1 MVRMRYAV
9 SLTYEV
15 HDPTA
20 DFIFNFHAAQT
31 ARQTVVTESLQLT
44 PALPVEPHT
53 EPTLLNRRLRV
64 RAPKGH
70 FSVSYAATVDIDH
83 LLTAPEQLFEVP
95 IADLP
100 LDVITYLAPSR
111 YCESDRLMEFALREF
126 GGYQRGYPLVITI
139 RDWVCSYV
147 RFAPQSTN
155 ERTSAVSTL
164 VERKG
169 VCRDYAH
176 LMIALC
182 RALSIPA
189 RFSSSLDY
197 GADPLLGPRTSTRLW
212 RCFWG
217 SDGIWSIHRMPRCPW
232 DSCESVQGVMRRMS
246 PLPWSSATS
255 NRRDRW
261 WKFRPWQATPRDSA
275 CRWTPHGGS
284 ARGEGGDRDS
294 PLVRCRRL
302 IFNTEDDVYRCPPCQ
317 LANQMRPTS

>member
-15 HDPTA
+15 HDSTA
-20 DFIFNFHAAQT
+20 DFIFNFPAAQT
-31 ARQTVVTESLQLT
+31 ARQAGVTESLQLI
-44 PALPVEPHT
+44 PALLAEPHT

-64 RAPKGH
+64 RAPNGH

-83 LLTAPEQLFEVP
+83 LLTPPEQLFEVP

-139 RDWVCSYV
+139 RDWVCRYV
-147 RFAPQSTN
+147 RFSSHSTN

-197 GADPLLGPRTSTRLW
+197 GADPLMGPPDFHAFVEVFLGQRWYLVDPSNA
-212 RCFWG
+212 
-217 SDGIWSIHRMPRCPW
+217 
-232 DSCESVQGVMRRMS
+232 SVPMGLLRIG
-246 PLPWSSATS
+246 TG
-255 NRRDRW
+255 RDAADVPIAMVFGNVKPSR
-261 WKFRPWQATPRDSA
+261 
-275 CRWTPHGGS
+275 
-284 ARGEGGDRDS
+284 
-294 PLVRCRRL
+294 PLVE
-302 IFNTEDDVYRCPPCQ
+302 IQAMASQAAGFSMPVDTAQ
-317 LANQMRPTS
+317 GISTW

>member
-9 SLTYEV
+9 GLSYEV

-31 ARQTVVTESLQLT
+31 ARQAVFSESLQLT

-53 EPTLLNRRLRV
+53 EATLLNRRLRV

-70 FSVSYAATVDIDH
+70 FSVNYAATVDIDH
-83 LLTAPEQLFEVP
+83 LLTPPEQLFEVP

-126 GGYQRGYPLVITI
+126 GGSQRGYPLVITI
-139 RDWVCSYV
+139 RDWVCGYV
-147 RFAPQSTN
+147 RFTPQSTN

-197 GADPLLGPRTSTRLW
+197 GADPLLGP
-212 RCFWG
+212 
-217 SDGIWSIHRMPRCPW
+217 SDFHALVEVFLGQRWYLVDPSNVSVPMGLPRIGTGRDAADVPIAMVFGNVKP
-232 DSCESVQGVMRRMS
+232 SRPMVEVQ
-246 PLPWSSATS
+246 AI
-255 NRRDRW
+255 
-261 WKFRPWQATPRDSA
+261 A
-275 CRWTPHGGS
+275 GS
-284 ARGEGGDRDS
+284 APG
-294 PLVRCRRL
+294 
-302 IFNTEDDVYRCPPCQ
+302 FNMPIDTAQ
-317 LANQMRPTS
+317 GISTW

>member
-9 SLTYEV
+9 GLAYEV

-31 ARQTVVTESLQLT
+31 ARQAVVTESLELT
-44 PALPVEPHT
+44 PALPVAPHT

-70 FSVSYAATVDIDH
+70 FSVNYVATVDIDH
-83 LLTAPEQLFEVP
+83 LLTPPEQLFEVP
-95 IADLP
+95 IAELP
-100 LDVITYLAPSR
+100 LDVIPYLAPSR

-126 GGYQRGYPLVITI
+126 GGYQRGYSLVITI
-139 RDWVCSYV
+139 RDWVCGYV
-147 RFAPQSTN
+147 RFFPRSTN

-197 GADPLLGPRTSTRLW
+197 GADPALGPPDFHAFVEVFLGQRWYLVDPSNASVPMGLLRIGTGRDAADVPIAMVFGNVKPARPQVEVQAIAGGAPGFNMPVDTPQGISTW
-212 RCFWG
+212 
-217 SDGIWSIHRMPRCPW
+217 
-232 DSCESVQGVMRRMS
+232 
-246 PLPWSSATS
+246 
-255 NRRDRW
+255 
-261 WKFRPWQATPRDSA
+261 
-275 CRWTPHGGS
+275 
-284 ARGEGGDRDS
+284 
-294 PLVRCRRL
+294 
-302 IFNTEDDVYRCPPCQ
+302 
-317 LANQMRPTS
+317 

>member
-9 SLTYEV
+9 GLTYEV
-15 HDPTA
+15 RDPTA

-31 ARQTVVTESLQLT
+31 ARQAVTTESLQLT

-70 FSVSYAATVDIDH
+70 FSVSYAATVNIDH
-83 LLTAPEQLFEVP
+83 LLTPPEQLFEVP
-95 IADLP
+95 VADLP

-139 RDWVCSYV
+139 RDWVCRYV
-147 RFAPQSTN
+147 RFSPHSTN
-155 ERTSAVSTL
+155 ECTSAVSTL

-197 GADPLLGPRTSTRLW
+197 GADPLMGPPDFHAFVEVFLGQRWYLVDPSNA
-212 RCFWG
+212 
-217 SDGIWSIHRMPRCPW
+217 
-232 DSCESVQGVMRRMS
+232 SVPMGLLRIGTGRDAADVPIAMVFGNVKPSR
-246 PLPWSSATS
+246 PLVEVQAIASSALGFSMPIDTAQGIS
-255 NRRDRW
+255 TW
-261 WKFRPWQATPRDSA
+261 
-275 CRWTPHGGS
+275 
-284 ARGEGGDRDS
+284 
-294 PLVRCRRL
+294 
-302 IFNTEDDVYRCPPCQ
+302 
-317 LANQMRPTS
+317 

>member
-9 SLTYEV
+9 GLIYEV
-15 HDPTA
+15 CDPTA

-31 ARQTVVTESLQLT
+31 ARQVVITESLQLT
-44 PALPVEPHT
+44 PALPAKPHT

-64 RAPKGH
+64 RAPKGP

-83 LLTAPEQLFEVP
+83 LLTPPEQLFEVP
-95 IADLP
+95 VADLP

-139 RDWVCSYV
+139 RDWVCRYV
-147 RFAPQSTN
+147 RFSPQSTN

-197 GADPLLGPRTSTRLW
+197 GADPLLGPPDFHAFVEVFLGQRWYLVDPSNA
-212 RCFWG
+212 
-217 SDGIWSIHRMPRCPW
+217 
-232 DSCESVQGVMRRMS
+232 SVPMGLLRIG
-246 PLPWSSATS
+246 TG
-255 NRRDRW
+255 RDAADVPIAMVFGNVKPSR
-261 WKFRPWQATPRDSA
+261 
-275 CRWTPHGGS
+275 
-284 ARGEGGDRDS
+284 
-294 PLVRCRRL
+294 PLVEVQAIASSDL
-302 IFNTEDDVYRCPPCQ
+302 GFSMPIDTA
-317 LANQMRPTS
+317 LGISTW

>member
-9 SLTYEV
+9 GLIYEV
-15 HDPTA
+15 CDPTA

-31 ARQTVVTESLQLT
+31 ARQVVITESLQLT
-44 PALPVEPHT
+44 PALPAKPHT
-53 EPTLLNRRLRV
+53 ESTLLNRRLRV
-64 RAPKGH
+64 RAPKGP

-83 LLTAPEQLFEVP
+83 LLTPPEQLFEVP
-95 IADLP
+95 VADLP

-126 GGYQRGYPLVITI
+126 GGYQRGYSLVITI
-139 RDWVCSYV
+139 RDWVCRYV
-147 RFAPQSTN
+147 RFSPQSTN

-197 GADPLLGPRTSTRLW
+197 GADPLLGPPDFHAFVEVFLGQRWYLVDPSNA
-212 RCFWG
+212 
-217 SDGIWSIHRMPRCPW
+217 
-232 DSCESVQGVMRRMS
+232 SVPMGLLRIG
-246 PLPWSSATS
+246 TG
-255 NRRDRW
+255 RDAADVPIAMVFGNVKPSR
-261 WKFRPWQATPRDSA
+261 
-275 CRWTPHGGS
+275 
-284 ARGEGGDRDS
+284 
-294 PLVRCRRL
+294 PLVEVQAIASSDLGFSMPIDTACG
-302 IFNTEDDVYRCPPCQ
+302 ISTW
-317 LANQMRPTS
+317 

>member
-9 SLTYEV
+9 GLAYEV

-31 ARQTVVTESLQLT
+31 ARQAVVTESLQLT
-44 PALPVEPHT
+44 PALPVEPNT
-53 EPTLLNRRLRV
+53 EPSLLNRRLRV
-64 RAPKGH
+64 RAPKGQ

-83 LLTAPEQLFEVP
+83 LLTPPEQLFEVP
-95 IADLP
+95 ITDLP
-100 LDVITYLAPSR
+100 LDVITYLSPSR
-111 YCESDRLMEFALREF
+111 YCESDRFMEFALREF

-147 RFAPQSTN
+147 RFSPHSTN

-197 GADPLLGPRTSTRLW
+197 GADPLIGPPDFHAFVEVFLGQRWYLVDPSNA
-212 RCFWG
+212 
-217 SDGIWSIHRMPRCPW
+217 
-232 DSCESVQGVMRRMS
+232 SVPMGLLRIGTGRDAADVPIAMVFGNVKPSR
-246 PLPWSSATS
+246 PLVQIQAIASSAPGFSMPIDTAQGIS
-255 NRRDRW
+255 TW
-261 WKFRPWQATPRDSA
+261 
-275 CRWTPHGGS
+275 
-284 ARGEGGDRDS
+284 
-294 PLVRCRRL
+294 
-302 IFNTEDDVYRCPPCQ
+302 
-317 LANQMRPTS
+317 

>member
-9 SLTYEV
+9 GLAYEV

-31 ARQTVVTESLQLT
+31 ARQAVVAESLQLT

-53 EPTLLNRRLRV
+53 ESTLLNRRLRV

-70 FSVSYAATVDIDH
+70 FSVNYAATVDIDH
-83 LLTAPEQLFEVP
+83 LLTPPEQLFEVP

-100 LDVITYLAPSR
+100 LDVISYLAPSR

-126 GGYQRGYPLVITI
+126 GGSQRGYPLVITI
-139 RDWVCSYV
+139 RDWVCGYV
-147 RFAPQSTN
+147 RFTPQSTN

-197 GADPLLGPRTSTRLW
+197 GADPLLGPPDFHAFVEVFLGQRWYLVDPSNASVPMGLLRIGTGRDAADVPIAMVFGNVKPSR
-212 RCFWG
+212 
-217 SDGIWSIHRMPRCPW
+217 PRV
-232 DSCESVQGVMRRMS
+232 EI
-246 PLPWSSATS
+246 
-255 NRRDRW
+255 
-261 WKFRPWQATPRDSA
+261 QAIA
-275 CRWTPHGGS
+275 GS
-284 ARGEGGDRDS
+284 ASGSSMPIDTAQGIS
-294 PLVRCRRL
+294 
-302 IFNTEDDVYRCPPCQ
+302 TW
-317 LANQMRPTS
+317 

>member
-1 MVRMRYAV
+1 MVRMHYSV
-9 SLTYEV
+9 GLTYEV

-31 ARQTVVTESLQLT
+31 ARQAIVDESLQLSPEL
-44 PALPVEPHT
+44 PAEPHT
-53 EPTLLNRRLRV
+53 EPCLLNRRLRV

-70 FSVSYAATVDIDH
+70 FSVNYAATVDIDH
-83 LLTAPEQLFEVP
+83 LLMPPELLFEVP

-100 LDVITYLAPSR
+100 LDVITFLAPSR

-126 GGYQRGYPLVITI
+126 GGYQRGYPLVIAI
-139 RDWVCSYV
+139 RDWVCRYV
-147 RFAPQSTN
+147 RFVPQSTN

-197 GADPLLGPRTSTRLW
+197 GADPLLGPPDFHAFVEVFLGQRWYLVDPSNAAVPMGLLRIGTGRDAADVPIAMVFGNVKPSR
-212 RCFWG
+212 
-217 SDGIWSIHRMPRCPW
+217 
-232 DSCESVQGVMRRMS
+232 
-246 PLPWSSATS
+246 PLVEIQAMASS
-255 NRRDRW
+255 
-261 WKFRPWQATPRDSA
+261 TPRFSMPVDTAQGIST
-275 CRWTPHGGS
+275 W
-284 ARGEGGDRDS
+284 
-294 PLVRCRRL
+294 
-302 IFNTEDDVYRCPPCQ
+302 
-317 LANQMRPTS
+317 

>member
-9 SLTYEV
+9 GLIYEV
-15 HDPTA
+15 CDPTA

-31 ARQTVVTESLQLT
+31 ARQVVITESLQLT
-44 PALPVEPHT
+44 PALPAKPHT
-53 EPTLLNRRLRV
+53 ESTLLNRRLRV
-64 RAPKGH
+64 RAPKGR

-83 LLTAPEQLFEVP
+83 LLTPPEQLFEVP
-95 IADLP
+95 VADLP

-139 RDWVCSYV
+139 RDWVCRYV
-147 RFAPQSTN
+147 RFSPQSTN

-197 GADPLLGPRTSTRLW
+197 GADPLLGPPDFHAFVEVFLGQRWYLVDPSNA
-212 RCFWG
+212 
-217 SDGIWSIHRMPRCPW
+217 
-232 DSCESVQGVMRRMS
+232 SVPMGLLRIG
-246 PLPWSSATS
+246 TG
-255 NRRDRW
+255 RDAADVPIAMVFGNVKPSR
-261 WKFRPWQATPRDSA
+261 
-275 CRWTPHGGS
+275 
-284 ARGEGGDRDS
+284 
-294 PLVRCRRL
+294 PLVEVQAIASSDLGFSMPIDTACG
-302 IFNTEDDVYRCPPCQ
+302 ISTW
-317 LANQMRPTS
+317 